1 MFEVARVLRVLNDVD
16 VVLLNKAAVRESFL
30 VEWRKM
36 KRVAKSLI
44 YAGKL
49 CTK

>member
-1 MFEVARVLRVLNDVD
+1 MVEVARVLHIVNDVD
-16 VVLLNKAAVRESFL
+16 VVLLNKTAVRESTL

-36 KRVAKSLI
+36 RRVARSLI